1 MEFEKKKPKQSR
13 SKQLV
18 EDVLFATKS
27 LMETIDFSK
36 LNTTKISEYTGISV
50 GSFYQYFKNR
60 EGVFSTLIDKTLE
73 ENRRKIKDVAES
85 IPICS
90 LDLYLDALTEKLFS
104 HFLSQ
109 KGYLK
114 SLIFYQFQL
123 HKAEKIIDSRWKM
136 AEILTQELEKRYP
149 QMTDEENIKKFFFI
163 ICSSFG
169 VIFLFSQVEKL
180 PISEV
185 FIKTK
190 IKEIIRSQFNT
201 F

>member
-27 LMETIDFSK
+27 LVETIDFSK

-73 ENRRKIKDVAES
+73 ENRKKIKEVAQN
-85 IPICS
+85 IPSCE
-90 LDLYLDALTEKLFS
+90 LEVYLDTLTENLFT

-123 HKAEKIIDSRWKM
+123 SKAEKIIDSRWKM
-136 AEILTQELEKRYP
+136 AEILTQEFEARYP
-149 QMTDEENIKKFFFI
+149 QMAHEENKQKFFFI

-169 VIFLFSQVEKL
+169 VIYLFSQVKEL
-180 PISEV
+180 PISEE
-185 FIKTK
+185 FIKKK
-190 IKEIIRSQFNT
+190 IKEVTKHQICNF
-201 F
+201 